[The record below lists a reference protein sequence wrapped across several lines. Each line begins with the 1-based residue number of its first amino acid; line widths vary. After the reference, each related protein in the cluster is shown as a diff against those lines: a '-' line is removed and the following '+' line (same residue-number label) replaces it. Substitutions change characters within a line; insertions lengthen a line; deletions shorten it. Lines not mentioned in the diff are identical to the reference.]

1 MRAPAILMA
10 LASDDYQR
18 IVEGL
23 GGAEE
28 RLRARDLDDEQ
39 LDLVVDL
46 LQRLARHEKWEV
58 RRAVA
63 KAARYLRHE
72 AARPMLTGLLD
83 DKNMQ
88 VVRAAEQTLRL
99 RSERLRVEL
108 LPEVLDKETQRR
120 LDELGAK
127 HPPRTREAAIRVGV
141 QYGAFMVGTLAH
153 QVRNALMPIEMRLM
167 TLEKRTEGHPLQDE
181 VKALRQQMMVVQ
193 RSLTNSREYAR
204 ADEPDYRRIAV
215 RSAVEQALEQ
225 VRPLPVATTNGLDAG
240 VDVDVS
246 VAIEAVESRLVEALV
261 NVLKNAIEA
270 SEQRRPIRLHITG
283 KRTRA
288 GQVMLSIRDE
298 GCGMTEEQATR
309 DIWRPYGTWK
319 EGGTGLGMPLVKKI
333 VELEHNGELRVASRV
348 GEGTTVTIVLPVQQE
363 F

>member
-1 MRAPAILMA
+1 MRVPAILMA

-18 IVEGL
+18 VVDGL

-39 LDLVVDL
+39 LDLLVDL
-46 LQRLARHEKWEV
+46 MQRLARHEKWEV

-72 AARPMLTGLLD
+72 ACRPMLTGLHG

-88 VVRAAEQTLRL
+88 VTRAADQTLRH

-108 LPEVLDKETQRR
+108 LPEVMDKETQRR

-127 HPPRTREAAIRVGV
+127 HPARTREAAIRVGV

-153 QVRNALMPIEMRLM
+153 QVRNALMPIEMRLL
-167 TLEKRTEGHPLQDE
+167 TLEKLTEGQRAQDAVRE
-181 VKALRQQMMVVQ
+181 LRHQMTVVQ
-193 RSLTNSREYAR
+193 RVLTNAREYAR
-204 ADEPDYRRIAV
+204 ADEPDYRRTSVRDAV
-215 RSAVEQALEQ
+215 DQALEQ
-225 VRPLPVATTNGLDAG
+225 VRPLPLATSNGLDER
-240 VDVDVS
+240 VDVDASLAV
-246 VAIEAVESRLVEALV
+246 EAVESRLVEALV
-261 NVLKNAIEA
+261 NLLKNAIEA
-270 SEQRRPIRLHITG
+270 SEKQRPIPLHISA

-288 GQVMLSIRDE
+288 GQIVLTVRDE
-298 GCGMTEEQATR
+298 GCGMTEEQAAR

-333 VELEHNGELRVASRV
+333 VELEHNGQITLTSKV
-348 GEGTTVTIVLPVQQE
+348 GEGTSVTISLPVQQE